1 MGLCKCPKRLIT
13 NQFCFEHRVNV
24 CEHCMVNS
32 HPKCIIQS
40 YIQWLKDSDYD
51 SSCALCKN
59 SLESDECIRLKCYHV
74 FHWNCLDERE
84 SALPSNTAPGGHT
97 CPTCFDHIFPSSNL
111 ISPVADVLRNRLKAT
126 SWGRDEFGAILK
138 PNTTFSEATKS
149 NQFQSP
155 NSNTS
160 DDNISPNNNMSSM
173 SSSSSAN
180 KASMIHESPKD
191 HSINIETAAPYYQAS
206 SRRPLLNREPPVGID
221 RDENKYKRR
230 TPAEI
235 FSRWS
240 RRLYVPPSRPP
251 WRRTWFI
258 VMSGVVIFIFIIYIM
273 ASLGRRNTSYND
285 SDNVDY
291 PHN

>member
-1 MGLCKCPKRLIT
+1 MGLCKCPKRLVT

-59 SLESDECIRLKCYHV
+59 SLESDECIRLTCYHV
-74 FHWNCLDERE
+74 FHWSCLNERE

-97 CPTCFDHIFPSSNL
+97 CPTCYDQIFPSSNL
-111 ISPVADVLRNRLKAT
+111 ISPVADVLRSRLKKT

-138 PNTTFSEATKS
+138 PNATFSENSKLNHAS
-149 NQFQSP
+149 
-155 NSNTS
+155 NSNSNSGVENLSIKENANTL
-160 DDNISPNNNMSSM
+160 
-173 SSSSSAN
+173 SSSSIN
-180 KASMIHESPKD
+180 KSSSIHETPKD
-191 HSINIETAAPYYQAS
+191 HSINIDSTAPYYQAS
-206 SRRPLLNREPPVGID
+206 SRRPLLSREPPIGGVD

-240 RRLYVPPSRPP
+240 RRLYVPPSRPLL
-251 WRRTWFI
+251 RRTWFI
-258 VMSGVVIFIFIIYIM
+258 VLSGFVIFVFIIYIM
-273 ASLGRRNTSYND
+273 ASLGRRNNND
-285 SDNVDY
+285 SEEEF
-291 PHN
+291 PHM